1 MQADIFNV
9 DNIPDKFY
17 YNVQTEMMD
26 VNGTHSVTLTP
37 SQ

>member
-9 DNIPDKFY
+9 DNIPEKFF
-17 YNVQTEMMD
+17 YNVQTELME
-26 VNGTHSVTLTP
+26 VGSTKVLPLTP